1 MHLKICHIGEY
12 EEKILSGAP
21 NYLMDNLFCFQ
32 GFYQVRLVLPFSG
45 RSNMKIT
52 IAQVLLVS

>member
-1 MHLKICHIGEY
+1 MHLKICHIGGY